1 MRSLL
6 LLLLLCARAA
16 TCGWPWPALKATTV
30 SGAAASPAPLPR
42 RNDGAF
48 SFALRGFW
56 GSVTAAALDE
66 RGSVVGA
73 SNSAGSRELQS
84 TVADWKGL
92 AWGPCTVPC
101 GGGTMTRLVV
111 CWSNM
116 TSQEVD
122 QSQCRLPTLA
132 NPLPIRKQVCNVFI
146 CPSRYQLEFSCDP
159 GAYYGL
165 DGITDGLQRCGPV
178 SRDGGRL
185 FLSVIAGNRFPPQDP
200 TSFMGIS
207 SPYVRVIAGGHSWT
221 TPIVQGALN
230 PVWGDLPI
238 THEQAG
244 VTFFLGLRLSGTP
257 LTIEV
262 WASASGL
269 VQGDVLITTLRTTV
283 IACSFDSDFC
293 DERVW
298 LPLGLRGDC
307 YEKSVMGSL
316 NNRGGVTIRNST
328 MFNAAVPCLLLRQSI
343 ASHNVTSDPLDFS
356 PSLEAWQTG
365 LTLTNGAWGHRVDG
379 I

>member
-1 MRSLL
+1 
-6 LLLLLCARAA
+6 
-16 TCGWPWPALKATTV
+16 
-30 SGAAASPAPLPR
+30 
-42 RNDGAF
+42 
-48 SFALRGFW
+48 
-56 GSVTAAALDE
+56 
-66 RGSVVGA
+66 
-73 SNSAGSRELQS
+73 
-84 TVADWKGL
+84 
-92 AWGPCTVPC
+92 
-101 GGGTMTRLVV
+101 
-111 CWSNM
+111 
-116 TSQEVD
+116 
-122 QSQCRLPTLA
+122 
-132 NPLPIRKQVCNVFI
+132 
-146 CPSRYQLEFSCDP
+146 
-159 GAYYGL
+159 
-165 DGITDGLQRCGPV
+165 
-178 SRDGGRL
+178 
-185 FLSVIAGNRFPPQDP
+185 
-200 TSFMGIS
+200 
-207 SPYVRVIAGGHSWT
+207 
-221 TPIVQGALN
+221 
-230 PVWGDLPI
+230 
-238 THEQAG
+238 